1 MKKVDVLNGLVETAK
16 AYGTIDKVYMDI
28 KECMDNEQ

>member
-16 AYGTIDKVYMDI
+16 AYGTIDKVYDPMKM
-28 KECMDNEQ
+28 KE